1 MQLRAG
7 NVSVGANVVGVQQM
21 SEQQNA
27 LIERLQKGRRE
38 DGSHGN

>member
-1 MQLRAG
+1 
-7 NVSVGANVVGVQQM
+7 VGVQQM

-27 LIERLQKGRRE
+27 LIERLQKGRSE